1 MLFIFDMDDVL
12 YTYRWRERM
21 HSLTEITGLG
31 FHDLRS
37 RWWHDQGEWKAEAG
51 DPDTGEEYLRLVNQA
66 LGSSIRRQ
74 KWVDIRRA
82 AMEFRPGVAEA
93 VAMAANH
100 GQVTLLTN
108 NGMLI
113 GEHLSEVAS
122 ELVPLFGDHMFATA
136 HYRARKPDQVVF
148 ERVLEKYAV
157 PSNLTFFVDDH
168 PDNIRGAKKSGITS
182 HWFSP
187 KDDGESLK
195 NEVLKF
201 IETRP

>member
-21 HSLTEITGLG
+21 RSLTEITGLG
-31 FHDLRS
+31 FHDLRA
-37 RWWHDQGEWKAEAG
+37 RWCHDQGEWKAEAG
-51 DPDTGEEYLRLVNQA
+51 EPDTGEEYLRLVNNA
-66 LGSSIRRQ
+66 LGSSIKRQ
-74 KWVDIRRA
+74 TWVDIRRS
-82 AMEFRPGVAEA
+82 AMEFRPGVSEA
-93 VAMAANH
+93 VTLAANH

-136 HYRARKPDQVVF
+136 HYRARKPDPVVF

-157 PSNLTFFVDDH
+157 PSDQTFFVDDH
-168 PDNIRGAKKSGITS
+168 PDNIRGAEKSGITS

-195 NEVLKF
+195 NKLLEF
-201 IETRP
+201 IDSRY